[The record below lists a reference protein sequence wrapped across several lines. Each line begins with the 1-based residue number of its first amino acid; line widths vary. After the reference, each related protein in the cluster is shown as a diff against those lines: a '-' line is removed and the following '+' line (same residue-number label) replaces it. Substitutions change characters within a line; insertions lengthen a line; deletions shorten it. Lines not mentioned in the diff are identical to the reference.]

1 MAFRATKVLLGVRLP
16 DYSLPSQ
23 AILRAIQE
31 NGPLTVAQMWERV
44 SQGDKFKTKNHM
56 KRVLDLLREQKR
68 VFTMPVDRTVKRSPY
83 AYHLGLQPKIVDA
96 NGNLSEVNI
105 SQASSG
111 SANEQTMG
119 TQ

>member
-31 NGPLTVAQMWERV
+31 SGPLTVAQLWEKM

-56 KRVLDLLREQKR
+56 KRVIDVLREQQR
-68 VFTMPVDRTVKRSPY
+68 VVAKPVDRTVKRSPH
-83 AYHLGLQPKIVDA
+83 AYHLGLKPKIVDA
-96 NGNLSEVNI
+96 NGNLIEVNV
-105 SQASSG
+105 SKATSG